1 MILFAQADQ
10 FVSFS
15 NKEDA
20 FTLVKPFVA
29 APILIDN
36 NIDSGILKAIVNL
49 SVDIDKVTGVSPIL
63 KVDKVSAE
71 ETVLLIGT
79 IGKSKYIDDLVKNK
93 KINAEQAR
101 KNFTAIGDT
110 YGDVAANIK
119 KISVPQW
126 LSSDDKAKLEDLKK
140 QYVEA
145 CDAMKAFVPIYSKI
159 MVDDKG
165 TKEDVEKL
173 KEYNAIKN
181 DRTKKG
187 AALFAHFE
195 KGTWK

>member
-1 MILFAQADQ
+1 MKKSVLFSLLAILLC
-10 FVSFS
+10 SL
-15 NKEDA
+15 
-20 FTLVKPFVA
+20 LVAGCSDEPTAEQKQK
-29 APILIDN
+29 DM
-36 NIDSGILKAIVNL
+36 
-49 SVDIDKVTGVSPIL
+49 DKVF
-63 KVDKVSAE
+63 
-71 ETVLLIGT
+71 TVLGEQLT
-79 IGKSKYIDDLVKNK
+79 RFAKLSPQLEKASDDLKNK

>member
-1 MILFAQADQ
+1 MKKSVLFSLLAILLC
-10 FVSFS
+10 SL
-15 NKEDA
+15 
-20 FTLVKPFVA
+20 LVAGCSDEPTAEQKQK
-29 APILIDN
+29 DM
-36 NIDSGILKAIVNL
+36 
-49 SVDIDKVTGVSPIL
+49 DKVF
-63 KVDKVSAE
+63 
-71 ETVLLIGT
+71 TVLGEQLT
-79 IGKSKYIDDLVKNK
+79 RFTKLSPQLEKASDDLKNK

-126 LSSDDKAKLEDLKK
+126 LSSDDKAKLEEMKK

>member
-1 MILFAQADQ
+1 MKKSVLFSLLAILLC
-10 FVSFS
+10 SL
-15 NKEDA
+15 
-20 FTLVKPFVA
+20 LVAGCSDEPTAEQKQK
-29 APILIDN
+29 DM
-36 NIDSGILKAIVNL
+36 
-49 SVDIDKVTGVSPIL
+49 DKVF
-63 KVDKVSAE
+63 
-71 ETVLLIGT
+71 TVLGEQLT
-79 IGKSKYIDDLVKNK
+79 RFAKQSRQLEKDADDLKNK

-101 KNFTAIGDT
+101 KNFTVIGDE
-110 YGDVAANIK
+110 YGDIAANIK
-119 KISVPQW
+119 KIAVPQW
-126 LSSDDKAKLEDLKK
+126 LSSDDKAKLEELKK

-145 CDAMKAFVPIYSKI
+145 CDAMKAFAPLYIKI

-165 TKEDVEKL
+165 TKEDLAKL